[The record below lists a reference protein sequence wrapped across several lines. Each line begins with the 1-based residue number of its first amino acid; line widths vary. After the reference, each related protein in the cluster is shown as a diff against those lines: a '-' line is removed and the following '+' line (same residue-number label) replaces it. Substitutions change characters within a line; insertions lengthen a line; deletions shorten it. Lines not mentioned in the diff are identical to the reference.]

1 MDSGRVLLALEEQEK
16 WRERRKRVE
25 ERLRQIQSRKRYFAR
40 ELEAV
45 RGKIENPTGA
55 IGPSKRGAWTGSGPG
70 SRAPARC
77 GDPMTDPLEDK
88 EKERA
93 RLRFRERQLL
103 ETIRDLDEEEGRLV
117 SELARV
123 DQQVSYY
130 ESLARD
136 MKGAI
141 RPAKLSS

>member
-1 MDSGRVLLALEEQEK
+1 
-16 WRERRKRVE
+16 
-25 ERLRQIQSRKRYFAR
+25 
-40 ELEAV
+40 
-45 RGKIENPTGA
+45 
-55 IGPSKRGAWTGSGPG
+55 
-70 SRAPARC
+70 
-77 GDPMTDPLEDK
+77 MTDPLEDK

-141 RPAKLSS
+141 RPAKLSSLLTSFGRGR

>member
-1 MDSGRVLLALEEQEK
+1 
-16 WRERRKRVE
+16 
-25 ERLRQIQSRKRYFAR
+25 
-40 ELEAV
+40 
-45 RGKIENPTGA
+45 
-55 IGPSKRGAWTGSGPG
+55 
-70 SRAPARC
+70 
-77 GDPMTDPLEDK
+77 MTDPLEDK

-136 MKGAI
+136 MKGAV
-141 RPAKLSS
+141 RPAKLSSLLTSFGRGR

>member
-1 MDSGRVLLALEEQEK
+1 
-16 WRERRKRVE
+16 
-25 ERLRQIQSRKRYFAR
+25 
-40 ELEAV
+40 
-45 RGKIENPTGA
+45 
-55 IGPSKRGAWTGSGPG
+55 
-70 SRAPARC
+70 
-77 GDPMTDPLEDK
+77 MTDPLEDK

-93 RLRFRERQLL
+93 RWRFRERQLL
-103 ETIRDLDEEEGRLV
+103 DTIRDLDEEEGRLV

-141 RPAKLSS
+141 RPAKLSSLLTSFGRGR